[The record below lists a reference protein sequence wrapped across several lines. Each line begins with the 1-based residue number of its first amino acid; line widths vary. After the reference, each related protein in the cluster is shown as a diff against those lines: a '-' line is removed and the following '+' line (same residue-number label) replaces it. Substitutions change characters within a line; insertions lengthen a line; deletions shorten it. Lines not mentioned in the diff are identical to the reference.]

1 MFVRFR
7 ERNARLLV
15 SLAESRRRDG
25 KVRQEHVA
33 DLGSINMLEASA
45 EDRVAFWRRLHERLS
60 RLGNRIDPAKLGAIL
75 AAINARVPMATVDE
89 LPAVRVGR
97 AERSLRQWR
106 LHLEGCQEQ
115 VALHQQL
122 KADVERKID
131 QWTKEAARAQANAEA
146 AQAALV
152 DPAKPVPPDLSRAEI
167 NRILRGAGITKQK
180 AHRMRKLAAMSDEE
194 FEQRYEF
201 KRSD

>member
-1 MFVRFR
+1 M
-7 ERNARLLV
+7 

-33 DLGSINMLEASA
+33 DLGSINLLDVSA
-45 EDRVAFWRRLHERLS
+45 EDRVAFWRKLHERMS

-89 LPAVRVGR
+89 LPAVRVKQ
-97 AERSLRQWR
+97 AQRSLRQWR

-122 KADVERKID
+122 KAVIEGKID
-131 QWTKEAARAQANAEA
+131 QWTKEAARAQANVETSH
-146 AQAALV
+146 AALL
-152 DPAKPVPPDLSRAEI
+152 DPAKPMPPSLSIAEI
-167 NRILRGAGITKQK
+167 NRILREAGITKPK

-194 FEQRYEF
+194 FEQRYGF
-201 KRSD
+201 KPSD